1 MKKVIE
7 NIGKK
12 VLDFIYDFENNEYD
26 YEGGCYEPWN
36 GISEKASVYMNI
48 HFDYKGHEVTGSV
61 YVGRDRYVEVLFESD
76 NYENIETAVNEYVK
90 KELNLDDWYSCAMDD
105 MADSSMDEYQRNGFA
120 NEADYIRYRY
130 SA

>member
-26 YEGGCYEPWN
+26 YDGGCYEPWN
-36 GISEKASVYMNI
+36 GISEKESVSMNI

-61 YVGRDRYVEVLFESD
+61 YAGAKKYVEVLFESE
-76 NYENIETAVNEYVK
+76 NYENIEAAVNEYVE
-90 KELNLDDWYSCAMDD
+90 KELDLDDWYSCAIDD
-105 MADSSMDEYQRNGFA
+105 MRENSMDEYQRNGFA
-120 NEADYIRYRY
+120 NEADYWHYRLG
-130 SA
+130 A